1 MLTRRILLCAL
12 VAAGASLATACG
24 SSGTAADLEL
34 QNVSSGYFDAGIVNG
49 ENKIVP
55 SVTFTL
61 HNKGGDETANVQLNV
76 HFRAVDADGNMDE
89 KLVRAIGSDGLAPQ
103 QASAPITV
111 RADIGYTSQQA
122 RADMLT
128 NSNFRDVQVRVF
140 GKSGSEQW
148 VPIGEAVIA
157 RTILVR

>member
-12 VAAGASLATACG
+12 VAAGASLVSAC
-24 SSGTAADLEL
+24 SSGTAASLEL

-61 HNKGGDETANVQLNV
+61 HNKGSEPTSNVQLNV
-76 HFRAVDADGNMDE
+76 HFRVVDADGNMDE

-103 QASAPITV
+103 QTSEPITV
-111 RADIGYTSQQA
+111 RADIGYTSPGS

-128 NSNFRDVQVRVF
+128 NSSFRDVQVRVF

-148 VPIGEAVIA
+148 VPIGEAAVE

>member
-12 VAAGASLATACG
+12 VAAASLAAACG

-61 HNKGGDETANVQLNV
+61 HNKGGEQTANVQLNV

-103 QASAPITV
+103 QAGEPITV
-111 RADIGYTSQQA
+111 RADIGYTSLQS

-148 VPIGEAVIA
+148 VPIGEAVIE

>member
-12 VAAGASLATACG
+12 VAAGASLASAC
-24 SSGTAADLEL
+24 SSGTAASLEL

-55 SVTFTL
+55 SITFTL
-61 HNKGGDETANVQLNV
+61 HNKGSEPASNVQLNV
-76 HFRAVDADGNMDE
+76 HFRVVDQDGNMDE
-89 KLVRAIGSDGLAPQ
+89 KLVRAVGSDGLAPG
-103 QASAPITV
+103 QASEPITV
-111 RADIGYTSQQA
+111 RSDVGYTSQQS

-148 VPIGEAVIA
+148 VPIGEAAVE